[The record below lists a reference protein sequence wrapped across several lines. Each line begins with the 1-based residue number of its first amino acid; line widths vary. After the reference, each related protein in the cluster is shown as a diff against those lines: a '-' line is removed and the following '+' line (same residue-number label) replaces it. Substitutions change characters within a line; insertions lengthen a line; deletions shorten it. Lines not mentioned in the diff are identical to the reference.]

1 MTLSSLIKIQRE
13 TRANHQ
19 QQPTG
24 MIEPMRMQYII
35 KRLYARFLAGSI
47 VSRVR

>member
-13 TRANHQ
+13 TRANHRR

-24 MIEPMRMQYII
+24 MIEPM
-35 KRLYARFLAGSI
+35 
-47 VSRVR
+47 

>member
-13 TRANHQ
+13 TRANHRQ

-24 MIEPMRMQYII
+24 MIELMRMQYII
-35 KRLYARFLAGSI
+35 KRLYARFLARSI
-47 VSRVR
+47 